1 MSLPLF
7 FLDVLSDVRN
17 KGQNPSTHHPGI
29 EGGKKI
35 CVFQPKGEMEMN
47 RQDKEDR
54 KVEKA
59 WQAPERYRRDIEN
72 ERENMRQTQR
82 QSEGKDFM
90 P

>member
-1 MSLPLF
+1 
-7 FLDVLSDVRN
+7 
-17 KGQNPSTHHPGI
+17 
-29 EGGKKI
+29 
-35 CVFQPKGEMEMN
+35 MN

-59 WQAPERYRRDIEN
+59 WQAPERYRGDIEN